1 MNKKWYMSKTLMVNL
16 LSFIAVVIQVV
27 TGEEL
32 FSVEYQAMALTV
44 INGLLRMLPNEQLKP
59 IAPIV
64 KKLK

>member
-1 MNKKWYMSKTLMVNL
+1 MSKTLRVNL
-16 LSFIAVVIQVV
+16 LSFIAVVIQMV

-32 FSVEYQAMALTV
+32 FSIEYQAMALTV
-44 INGLLRMLPNEQLKP
+44 INGLLRLLPNEQLKP